1 MRYALAA
8 DSATSELRNIEFEKS
23 ARGLRKP
30 RHCDHARLPVERGL
44 DDDSLGSFSEGAQ
57 KSATPPPSPHVQQK
71 SESRSALRSIAVGLG
86 ALLALAACS
95 GDKDPTEVNA
105 GKGGKPGLDLDLGA
119 AKGGTS
125 SGSGSSISANGC
137 EVTTDDAIC
146 AAQAYEGEAIP
157 LDIYIMFDQSGS
169 MLNDVGG
176 VTRLDAIERATTTFL
191 RDQASARI
199 RVGVGYFGF
208 QPIGKTSCSPDDY
221 ASPSVPV
228 TLDHEEVLRSLAERE
243 PIGETPTGAAIR
255 GACGYAKDWK
265 TANAGHSVVLL
276 LLTDGEPKA
285 PMSCSAGDCCPTL
298 DDAVQA
304 AADCRSGEPGI
315 QTYVLGV
322 GPFLDNL
329 QKIAQAGGTDKAYL
343 IGDRDVEQQVLQ
355 ALNSIRGAA
364 SIPCELKLPEP
375 SGGTALDYG
384 LVNVAYQDSSCS
396 LSTIY
401 NVPSDT
407 GCDPEA
413 GGWYYDDPA
422 APTSVKLCG
431 ASCDRVSAPGGRLA
445 FTVGCETEVLV
456 K

>member
-1 MRYALAA
+1 VQR
-8 DSATSELRNIEFEKS
+8 IP
-23 ARGLRKP
+23 G
-30 RHCDHARLPVERGL
+30 
-44 DDDSLGSFSEGAQ
+44 SL
-57 KSATPPPSPHVQQK
+57 
-71 SESRSALRSIAVGLG
+71 SALRSVAAGLG
-86 ALLALAACS
+86 ALLLLGGCS
-95 GDKDPTEVNA
+95 GGRDSGEVAGANASA
-105 GKGGKPGLDLDLGA
+105 GKAGIDLDLG
-119 AKGGTS
+119 GGRG
-125 SGSGSSISANGC
+125 GSGSALTANGC
-137 EVTTDDAIC
+137 DVMSDEAVC

-176 VTRLDAIERATTTFL
+176 LTRLDAVERATTTFL
-191 RDQASARI
+191 RDQASAAI
-199 RVGVGYFGF
+199 SVGIGYFGF
-208 QPIGKTSCSPDDY
+208 QPIGQTSCSPDDY

-228 TLDHEEVLRSLAERE
+228 TLDHEAVLRSLAERE

-255 GACGYAKDWK
+255 GACGYAKEWK
-265 TANAGHSVVLL
+265 KSNAGHSVVLL

-285 PMSCSAGDCCPTL
+285 PMSCSTGNCCPTL
-298 DDAVQA
+298 ADAVDA
-304 AADCRSGEPGI
+304 TAECRNGDPGI

-329 QKIAQAGGTDKAYL
+329 QQIAQAGGTDHAYL
-343 IGDRDVEQQVLQ
+343 IGDQDVQQKVLQ

-375 SGGTALDYG
+375 KGGAPLDFG
-384 LVNVAYQDSSCS
+384 LVNVAYQDSSCA

-401 NVPSDT
+401 NVPDPGS
-407 GCDPEA
+407 CDGQL

-422 APTSVKLCG
+422 APQSIELCG

-445 FTVGCETEVLV
+445 FTVGCETQVLV